1 MAGDH
6 HVKSREWGPYEP
18 GTMPCER
25 SHLRFFYASQV
36 WRRRSSRNIIRTPSD
51 TNTLPKEPHRNTIHT
66 GNSGSLSALAKR
78 FSSIRTRGNVSM
90 LLREPCRATI
100 PTRSSESLSALTSCV
115 PASSVALLKAALGM
129 PLPSRCLFIYLL
141 SCHALTK
148 AEIHWADIPRA
159 SSLRC
164 RSFQLERQPTHPA

>member
-1 MAGDH
+1 MRAFAFAFFLCLP
-6 HVKSREWGPYEP
+6 SLAAAEQPQYNPYTKRYE
-18 GTMPCER
+18 
-25 SHLRFFYASQV
+25 YA
-36 WRRRSSRNIIRTPSD
+36 
-51 TNTLPKEPHRNTIHT
+51 PKGPHRNTIHT